1 MCNHFP
7 ILDTDTDDSSGASE
21 ASSSDLEARLE
32 QLETMA
38 INTAVSEAVD
48 EALDSAINTAVSE
61 ALDSPTPSDDLV
73 LVSDEEEEG
82 HEDRCEWGFIYCV
95 FLT

>member
-1 MCNHFP
+1 M
-7 ILDTDTDDSSGASE
+7 
-21 ASSSDLEARLE
+21 E

-48 EALDSAINTAVSE
+48 EVLDSAINTAVSE
-61 ALDSPTPSDDLV
+61 VLDSPTLSDDLV

-95 FLT
+95 FLTWFLILTVCTNDQNCFLLLQ